1 MIAAVASGA
10 AATLLLAA
18 CASGAPDDA
27 AGTDDPAD
35 HAAMAQYYEQE
46 LAWGACD
53 DDFAT
58 SEREAEVLAASPAEC
73 AFLTVPRDYAEPD
86 GETVP
91 VAVSRMAST
100 GEATGSLVF
109 NPGGPGGSGVLGPL
123 ALSLGLGETR
133 IGEAFDLVGFDPRGV
148 GVTTPADC
156 YSPDGTTRGDELFPT
171 LAIRP
176 ELTEDDT
183 RAIFERCA
191 EGSGGAEAL
200 VQMGTRT
207 TARDMDV
214 LRAALGE
221 EQLTF
226 LGQSYGTRLG
236 AVYAEEFPERVR
248 AMILDGAFDPTLATV
263 DRFSTTYTGLQA
275 AFEAMAAQC
284 AQDASCPLGDDPA
297 AAAAA
302 FQTIMQPLADEP
314 VPALDTELDFDA
326 ATGAV
331 ILGLYSADDWP
342 TVIAGISEV
351 RQGRGDILQQLAL
364 DATSG
369 SADPA
374 AAVNGNMPEALF
386 AINCM
391 DEQRLSPDDIA
402 RLHELTY
409 EAAPFMDRGEEIDD
423 ARDACEQWPEAPTLG
438 FPYAQ
443 DVEGLPETLVVSFTD
458 DPTTPHTGGIALADA
473 LGSSLLTLEGAQHTI
488 VSAGT
493 NPCVLD
499 IAADYLIDLDLP
511 AEMPDCSA

>member
-1 MIAAVASGA
+1 M
-10 AATLLLAA
+10 LLLAA

-27 AGTDDPAD
+27 ASTADPGDD
-35 HAAMAQYYEQE
+35 AALAQFYDQE

-58 SEREAEVLAASPAEC
+58 SEREAEILAASPAEC
-73 AFLTVPRDYAEPD
+73 AFLTVPLDYAQPD
-86 GETVP
+86 GETAS
-91 VAVSRMAST
+91 VAVSRMASA

-109 NPGGPGGSGVLGPL
+109 NPGGPGGSGVLGAL
-123 ALSLGLGETR
+123 ALSVGVGETR

-156 YSPDGTTRGDELFPT
+156 YSPDGTTRGDELFPS
-171 LAIRP
+171 LAVRP
-176 ELTEDDT
+176 ELTEADT
-183 RAIFERCA
+183 RAVFERCA
-191 EGSGGAEAL
+191 EGSGGAEVL
-200 VQMGTRT
+200 VQLGTRT
-207 TARDMDV
+207 SARDMDV

-263 DRFSTTYTGLQA
+263 DRFSTTYSGFQA

-284 AQDASCPLGDDPA
+284 TQDSTCPLGDDPA
-297 AAAAA
+297 AATAE
-302 FQTIMQPLADEP
+302 FQAIMQPLADEP
-314 VPALDTELDFDA
+314 VPALDTELDFDGA
-326 ATGAV
+326 IGAV
-331 ILGLYSADDWP
+331 ILGLYSAEQWP
-342 TVIAGISEV
+342 TIIDGIAEV
-351 RQGRGDILQQLAL
+351 EQGRGDILQQLAL

-369 SADPA
+369 SEDPA
-374 AAVNGNMPEALF
+374 AAVNGNQPEALF

-391 DEQRLSPDDIA
+391 DEQRLSPDDVA
-402 RLHELTY
+402 RLRELTY
-409 EAAPFMDRGEEIDD
+409 EAAPFMDRGEEVVG
-423 ARDACEQWPEAPTLG
+423 ARDACEQWPEPPTLG

-443 DVEGLPETLVVSFTD
+443 DVDGLPETLVVSFTG

-473 LGSSLLTLEGAQHTI
+473 LGSSLLTLQGAEHTI

-493 NPCVLD
+493 NPCVVD
-499 IAADYLIDLDLP
+499 VAADYLIDLELP